1 MPLQV
6 VGLTTAIGV
15 IRGTGSEA
23 FAVGLVFSI
32 VVRALH
38 PVYHLAVPV
47 GRLSEVVLHC
57 LGVLVQGAQSDH
69 HQEPCERPPCP
80 QMCCIA

>member
-1 MPLQV
+1 MRLQV

-38 PVYHLAVPV
+38 PAYHNCSAWIGGQV
-47 GRLSEVVLHC
+47 R
-57 LGVLVQGAQSDH
+57 
-69 HQEPCERPPCP
+69 
-80 QMCCIA
+80 

>member
-1 MPLQV
+1 MLLQV

-32 VVRALH
+32 VVRQ
-38 PVYHLAVPV
+38 LADLCSACCD
-47 GRLSEVVLHC
+47 LSC
-57 LGVLVQGAQSDH
+57 LSA
-69 HQEPCERPPCP
+69 C
-80 QMCCIA
+80 A

>member
-1 MPLQV
+1 MLLQV

-32 VVRALH
+32 VVRDLNASMSADSCSWRTVRCH
-38 PVYHLAVPV
+38 A
-47 GRLSEVVLHC
+47 C
-57 LGVLVQGAQSDH
+57 
-69 HQEPCERPPCP
+69 
-80 QMCCIA
+80 

>member
-1 MPLQV
+1 MSLQV

-32 VVRALH
+32 VVRGLTAPMSADSCSQLTVRCH
-38 PVYHLAVPV
+38 A
-47 GRLSEVVLHC
+47 C
-57 LGVLVQGAQSDH
+57 
-69 HQEPCERPPCP
+69 
-80 QMCCIA
+80 